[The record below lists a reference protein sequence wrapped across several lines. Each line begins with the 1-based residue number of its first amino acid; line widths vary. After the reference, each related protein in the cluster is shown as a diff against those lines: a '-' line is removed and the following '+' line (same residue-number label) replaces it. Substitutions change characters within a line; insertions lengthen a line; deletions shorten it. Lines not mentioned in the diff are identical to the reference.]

1 MAAAAYKQAVQRAA
15 QFVNEYLVKPF
26 TVAILREK
34 IDAVFGA
41 FT

>member
-1 MAAAAYKQAVQRAA
+1 MPAAVTMQPVQRAA
-15 QFVNEYLVKPF
+15 QFVNEHLVKPF

-41 FT
+41 LT